1 MPFQPPCKVGR
12 VSLAIVFALV
22 AGFAASAMAA
32 DPIITVQTPS
42 CSAKGSNIPV
52 SLRVAPTGTW
62 SSVRTYFGVEGG
74 ADLYF
79 LEMRSNGNGSF
90 WAVLPR
96 PEGSVS
102 NVEVIAAVR
111 DADGR
116 EYRAEPRRVVI
127 APTCQTQLS
136 ADERRYAANL
146 VVGETLASQAG
157 APLRGFTCDGLLAR
171 MQVDGTFATDSFC
184 RAANLVASSGVPR
197 QEAIQPL
204 ALVGGAAGDD
214 QTGTRQPRPVIRP
227 IDPRPAS
234 PSPPR

>member
-12 VSLAIVFALV
+12 VSLAIAFALV

-32 DPIITVQTPS
+32 DPVITVQAPS

-52 SLRVAPTGTW
+52 SLRVAPAGTW
-62 SSVRTYFGVEGG
+62 ASVRAYFRAEGA

-96 PEGSVS
+96 PEATVSSV
-102 NVEVIAAVR
+102 ELIAAVR

-136 ADERRYAANL
+136 ADERGYAANL
-146 VVGETLASQAG
+146 VVGETVASQAG

-171 MQVDGTFATDSFC
+171 MRVDGTFATDSFC
-184 RAANLVASSGVPR
+184 RTASLVASSVPR
-197 QEAIQPL
+197 QEVIQPL
-204 ALVGGAAGDD
+204 ALVGGAAAEG
-214 QTGTRQPRPVIRP
+214 QAGSRQPRPVIRP
-227 IDPRPAS
+227 IDPKPAS